1 MQGKSV
7 PSLVGEL
14 RSHMLHS
21 MAKKLKIIVNLKRKK
36 KKFSPLCTLCWNSTE
51 EMPPYVPG
59 PSLLGPVKNWFCYP
73 SLPREAPGHALQTE
87 APLVLESGAYIA
99 NFIITAHETWRKQQ
113 AQTNIGFA
121 VNIDIFFGLQTL
133 KLVSRL

>member
-1 MQGKSV
+1 
-7 PSLVGEL
+7 
-14 RSHMLHS
+14 
-21 MAKKLKIIVNLKRKK
+21 
-36 KKFSPLCTLCWNSTE
+36 
-51 EMPPYVPG
+51 MPPYVPG